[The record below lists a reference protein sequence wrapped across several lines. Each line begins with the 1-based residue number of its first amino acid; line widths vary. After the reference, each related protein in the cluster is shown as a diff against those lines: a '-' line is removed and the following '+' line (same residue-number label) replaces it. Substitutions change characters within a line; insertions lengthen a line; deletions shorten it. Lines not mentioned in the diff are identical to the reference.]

1 MGAHWARGQWGGGGR
16 AGRRRNGESA
26 LRPSTP
32 SLQTAHVSGELRAR
46 GCSPHPP
53 PPQTGAPAQTVVRRP
68 QPLGRVTVFCARPT
82 PLLTAGLPPCGL
94 HSGSCPGHAGPRTDG
109 GRDGWDLLQGH
120 RPRVLLPA

>member
-53 PPQTGAPAQTVVRRP
+53 HPRRQGPLHRQSLGA
-68 QPLGRVTVFCARPT
+68 
-82 PLLTAGLPPCGL
+82 
-94 HSGSCPGHAGPRTDG
+94 HSHWAESLCSALGPR
-109 GRDGWDLLQGH
+109 RC
-120 RPRVLLPA
+120 